1 MEESEPIMSMASHEL
16 SFILKRKNF
25 MKDNDGW
32 RRGFIFITAE
42 NNQLKIGHEIESKI
56 GILTNI
62 EYSDLDG
69 WIKYFD
75 RI

>member
-1 MEESEPIMSMASHEL
+1 MEDGITISMGCREL
-16 SFILKRKNF
+16 SFIMQRKNF

-32 RRGFIFITAE
+32 RRGFIFVTAE
-42 NNQLKIGHEIESKI
+42 NNQLKIAHEINSKI

-62 EYSDLDG
+62 EFNDLDD

>member
-1 MEESEPIMSMASHEL
+1 
-16 SFILKRKNF
+16 

-32 RRGFIFITAE
+32 RRKFIFITAE
-42 NNQLKIGHEIESKI
+42 NNQLKIGHDMGKKI
-56 GILTNI
+56 GRLTNI
-62 EYSDLDG
+62 EFDDVDE

>member
-1 MEESEPIMSMASHEL
+1 MEGGFKISLMSREL
-16 SFILKRKNF
+16 SFKFRMKNF
-25 MKDNDGW
+25 VKDTDGW

-42 NNQLKIGHEIESKI
+42 DGQLKIGHDMGSRTIR
-56 GILTNI
+56 LTNI
-62 EYSDLDG
+62 EFDDVDE